1 MHPVKK
7 ILFFFLCWISTH
19 ALWAQQKEF
28 NWRLGA
34 TYGYSNYYGDLT
46 PYRFEGILDWEAIR
60 QVLDYNPNKNLGAS
74 YQITLERRLSNTIGF
89 YLRYGFYDFSM
100 NDRFTDKNGELWLDA
115 PNFDRGLNFRNQS
128 RDYGIGFSLKTD
140 NDRFLSS
147 TAFIAPYLNLGF
159 GMLDFKV
166 FGDLLDDVGNF
177 YDFTQA
183 NLIQNRQFE
192 TALHE
197 LEAEQA
203 FDQRTFYANL
213 GLGIRFRL
221 SSRLELFLQT
231 DILRAFTNHLD
242 DVSGKYRENFDS
254 ELQARA
260 SNPTGIPVNLLTDY
274 RGNPNNRVDW
284 IINHG
289 AGLRFNFGFNKKSF
303 VASSVIPLRPFTPLA
318 IVEEPVEISV
328 ASTDDKRFVPTDIYS
343 EDREILSI
351 RNAQLQLLDRQILSE
366 QRKVRYLDSAQTS
379 SKAMMRDFQAQNE
392 QLRNRLLANELSTKE
407 LDSAAFANAQKLQK
421 SLDSMQLVKNKSY
434 FKIDSLIA
442 EKSNVY
448 QNKFVER
455 SALDDFN
462 PLIPANTP
470 ISPAPQQK
478 RAPMNESSGVSSIES
493 SRTSMESSAPAT
505 RTSPAT
511 GSNDASSRNQASQPT
526 ESRPSNS
533 VTQSNELAQRNAA
546 LDNFYLS
553 EIQRLRQENATLRQ
567 QPTNTSTPITST
579 QNQRVIVD
587 DSGSAR
593 RNARAIQKE
602 ERKAIR
608 REERRANGTSFLGG
622 LFAGAAV
629 SSVLSSNDRKEED
642 ELKVEAES
650 LTPIAEP
657 LASDSLNVPVLK
669 IPVDE
674 SVPAR
679 LAWTGTTLLSMDWDS
694 IAVAPKNLD
703 SLATEEKEEL
713 IITPSPEVESIRL
726 IPSKVLIFFDINQRV
741 PSELELKKL
750 MPLVEFIKDNP
761 NYSLSISGYA
771 DNTGSLA
778 YNLKLADERTKS
790 VGKALVDSFGLDAS
804 QLEFS
809 EGGKIVRGNTQR
821 SDSQDRRVEVIIIE
835 KTAQK

>member
-1 MHPVKK
+1 MQPVKK
-7 ILFFFLCWISTH
+7 ILVFFLCWLSTQ

-60 QVLDYNPNKNLGAS
+60 HVLDYNPNKNLGAS

-100 NDRFTDKNGELWLDA
+100 NDRFSDKNGALWLDA

-166 FGDLLDDVGNF
+166 FGDLLDDAGNF

-213 GLGIRFRL
+213 GLGIRFRI

-231 DILRAFTNHLD
+231 DILRTFTNHLD
-242 DVSGKYRENFDS
+242 DVAGKYRENFDS

-260 SNPTGIPVNLLTDY
+260 SNPTGIPINLLTDY
-274 RGNPNNRVDW
+274 RGNPDNRVDW

-303 VASSVIPLRPFTPLA
+303 VASSVIPLRSFTPLA
-318 IVEEPVEISV
+318 IVEEPIESSV
-328 ASTDDKRFVPTDIYS
+328 ATTDDKRFVPTDLYA
-343 EDREILSI
+343 EDKELLSI

-366 QRKVRYLDSAQTS
+366 QRKVRSLDSAQTS

-407 LDSAAFANAQKLQK
+407 LDSAALANAQKLQK
-421 SLDSMQLVKNKSY
+421 SLDSMQLVKNRSY

-442 EKSNVY
+442 EKSSVY
-448 QNKFVER
+448 QNKLLEQ

-462 PLIPANTP
+462 PLISGTTS

-478 RAPMNESSGVSSIES
+478 SAAIDGSTAISNKES
-493 SRTSMESSAPAT
+493 SRTPTESSTPPTRTTPAT
-505 RTSPAT
+505 AA
-511 GSNDASSRNQASQPT
+511 NDASPRNQASQPA
-526 ESRPSNS
+526 ESRPSS
-533 VTQSNELAQRNAA
+533 STTQNNELAQRNAA

-567 QPTNTSTPITST
+567 QPTNTSTPRTST

-587 DSGSAR
+587 DKASAR

-622 LFAGAAV
+622 LFAGAAAT
-629 SSVLSSNDRKEED
+629 SVLSSNDRRDEED
-642 ELKVEAES
+642 LES
-650 LTPIAEP
+650 EPLAPIAEP
-657 LASDSLNVPVLK
+657 LATDSLSAPVLK
-669 IPVDE
+669 IPADE

-679 LAWTGTTLLSMDWDS
+679 LAWTGTTLPSVDWDS
-694 IAVAPKNLD
+694 IAIVPKNLD
-703 SLATEEKEEL
+703 SLAMEEKEE
-713 IITPSPEVESIRL
+713 IIIAPTPAIETIRL
-726 IPSKVLIFFDINQRV
+726 IPSKQLIFFDINQRV

-778 YNLKLADERTKS
+778 YNLKLADERMKS
-790 VGKALVDSFGLDAS
+790 VGKALIDSFGIDAS